1 MSIITRG
8 LGSCP
13 KVITMG
19 FGTPCVDEAAADS
32 TPFFAG
38 RRSNL
43 YEKLA
48 ENIYIKKY
56 KTTATLKSVNGIEI
70 ENRRKTITEIQDD
83 ERESF
88 KVTLNEENIKVVKTN
103 PKQGIFINIIKII
116 KR

>member
-1 MSIITRG
+1 
-8 LGSCP
+8 
-13 KVITMG
+13 MG
-19 FGTPCVDEAAADS
+19 FGTPCVEDETDA
-32 TPFFAG
+32 TPFFPG

-56 KTTATLKSVNGIEI
+56 KTTATLKSINGIEI
-70 ENRRKTITEIQDD
+70 EDKRKTITEIQDD
-83 ERESF
+83 ERDSF